1 MCLGPQNWVQNWA
14 LNILNPVPPWGL
26 FDAPLKHSLE
36 SCCSNLAAYINVTH
50 DTATMMESSLLDQSQ
65 VPEVT
70 TSKNLNTEFQPRLL
84 SANAS
89 FGLLLGRNIKE
100 ASSQAGHT
108 RRKQTPKQGS
118 RANLL
123 IVILSSVQF

>member
-1 MCLGPQNWVQNWA
+1 MAAGLLIKSSTPRTNPSSGSQN
-14 LNILNPVPPWGL
+14 
-26 FDAPLKHSLE
+26 LE
-36 SCCSNLAAYINVTH
+36 
-50 DTATMMESSLLDQSQ
+50 
-65 VPEVT
+65 
-70 TSKNLNTEFQPRLL
+70 NLNTEFQPRLL

-89 FGLLLGRNIKE
+89 FGLLLGRNTKE

>member
-1 MCLGPQNWVQNWA
+1 M
-14 LNILNPVPPWGL
+14 
-26 FDAPLKHSLE
+26 K
-36 SCCSNLAAYINVTH
+36 
-50 DTATMMESSLLDQSQ
+50 SSLLVLDQTQ
-65 VPEVT
+65 VPEVR

-89 FGLLLGRNIKE
+89 FGLLLGRNTKE

-108 RRKQTPKQGS
+108 RKRQNPKS
-118 RANLL
+118 VRANLL